1 MFFIFLMTAMLGG
14 FMAARGFADGD
25 GGIGFL
31 GIMFAIISVIANSY
45 IGFPG
50 L

>member
-1 MFFIFLMTAMLGG
+1 MFFIFLMTAAAGG
-14 FMAARGFADGD
+14 FMAARGFSDGD

-31 GIMFAIISVIANSY
+31 GIMFVIISVVANSV